1 MIRGRAAFMKA
12 IILFSLF
19 ILFLSLLPADAE
31 ENLSESHA
39 AALADY
45 DALQNY
51 SYDEI
56 DAHALAAPASAEV
69 SVSGLAA
76 YLIQPA
82 ANDRERARA
91 IFRWICE
98 NIDYDLGAYFTGNIG
113 STNSTDVLKS
123 KSSVCSGYSDL
134 FSAMAREA
142 GLEAVEI
149 RGYGKGYSYR
159 PGQRFSSPYNHAWN
173 AVKINGSWYLMDP
186 TWGAGYLGRDGK
198 YYRWF
203 DDHYFMTAP
212 DEFIFDH
219 LPGEESWQ
227 LLPEPLSKAEFEDL
241 VYVESDFFNLGL
253 VAVERNGSIAAGGEI
268 NLSVYAPEDMVM
280 MASLASE
287 SEDLEGRTLCQREGM
302 RYEIRARFPEAGS
315 YALRIYAKKRDD
327 PGVYKSVMQYN
338 INASSGGADGF
349 PLTFGRFGEVGAYL
363 FSPMDGRLQAGESCH
378 FKIKVPGAAE
388 VAVVSGKEW
397 SRLESRGDLFEGN
410 VTVTNEDAGIFANFS
425 GGKWEGMVR
434 YRILIDDD

>member
-1 MIRGRAAFMKA
+1 MKA

-31 ENLSESHA
+31 ENLSEYDA
-39 AALADY
+39 TALEDY

-56 DAHALAAPASAEV
+56 DAHALAAPASAEM
-69 SVSGLAA
+69 SVSSLAA
-76 YLIQPA
+76 YLIEPA
-82 ANDRERARA
+82 ANDREKARA

-98 NIDYDLGAYFTGNIG
+98 NIDYDLGSYFTGRLG

-123 KSSVCSGYSDL
+123 RSSVCSGYSDL
-134 FSAMAREA
+134 FSALAGEA
-142 GLEAVEI
+142 GLETVEI

-159 PGQRFSSPYNHAWN
+159 PGQRFSGPYNHAWN

-198 YYRWF
+198 YHRWF
-203 DDHYFMTAP
+203 DDHYFMTSS

-219 LPGEESWQ
+219 LPEQERWQ

-253 VAVERNGSIAAGGEI
+253 GVMERNGSIASGEEV
-268 NLSVYAPEDMVM
+268 NLSVYAPEDVVM
-280 MASLASE
+280 MAGLE
-287 SEDLEGRTLCQREGM
+287 SGKEVFDGRMLYQREGM
-302 RYEIRARFPEAGS
+302 RYEIRARFPEAGN
-315 YALRIYAKKRDD
+315 YALRVYAKKRDD

-338 INASSGGADGF
+338 INASSGAENGF

-363 FSPMDGRLQAGESCH
+363 YSPMEGSLKAGESYH
-378 FKIKVPGAAE
+378 FRVKVPGAAE

-397 SRLESRGDLFEGN
+397 GRLEGKGDLFEGN
-410 VTVTNEDAGIFANFS
+410 VTVANGDAGILANFG
-425 GGKWEGMVR
+425 GGK
-434 YRILIDDD
+434 

>member
-1 MIRGRAAFMKA
+1 MM
-12 IILFSLF
+12 LT
-19 ILFLSLLPADAE
+19 
-31 ENLSESHA
+31 
-39 AALADY
+39 ALEDY

-51 SYDEI
+51 SYEEI

-69 SVSGLAA
+69 SVSSLAA
-76 YLIQPA
+76 YLIEPA

-98 NIDYDLGAYFTGNIG
+98 NIDYDLGSYFTGRLG

-123 KSSVCSGYSDL
+123 RSSVCSGYSDL
-134 FSAMAREA
+134 FSALAREA
-142 GLEAVEI
+142 GLETVEI

-159 PGQRFSSPYNHAWN
+159 PGQRFSGPYNHAWN

-198 YYRWF
+198 YHRWF

-219 LPGEESWQ
+219 LPEQESWQ

-253 VAVERNGSIAAGGEI
+253 VAMERNGSIAAGGEV
-268 NLSVYAPEDMVM
+268 NLSVYAPEDVVM
-280 MASLASE
+280 MAGLE
-287 SEDLEGRTLCQREGM
+287 SEAEVLEGRTLCQREGM

-315 YALRIYAKKRDD
+315 YALRVYAKKRDD

-338 INASSGGADGF
+338 INASSGAENGF
-349 PLTFGRFGEVGAYL
+349 PLTFGRFGEVGAHLY
-363 FSPMDGRLQAGESCH
+363 SPMEGSLKAGESYH
-378 FKIKVPGAAE
+378 FRVKVPGAAE
-388 VAVVSGKEW
+388 VAVVSGREW
-397 SRLESRGDLFEGN
+397 SRLEAQGDLFEGN
-410 VTVTNEDAGIFANFS
+410 VTVANGDAGIFANFG
-425 GGKWEGMVR
+425 GGKWEGMVK
-434 YRILIDDD
+434 YKGIDFS